1 MTERRVPG
9 PTPAGGAYGI
19 VRYLDAEGQPAAAA
33 EAVTLQF
40 DEYDA
45 EGNLIASTSGAL
57 GGEGESADG

>member
-57 GGEGESADG
+57 AGDAESGEG